1 MQRAAALRLARH
13 FRHPRHLRHLR
24 HTGRAAVEIGWVM
37 HHVSHFLLTVVV
49 LLSVAAI
56 GGAWRLSRGP
66 VSLDFIKDRVER
78 AVDSSIAPLHV
89 TIGGASIAWG
99 GFSRGLDQPLI
110 LRMTDLTVEDGAGT
124 ATVHVPTLEAALSA
138 RWLLI
143 GRVLPR
149 TITLQGA
156 RLILT
161 RGQDG
166 AISFAIGGVGATG
179 ESGASP
185 LIGLLGVL
193 GSPAQTDLQAGGGR
207 LSQLSAVSIHGAT
220 LRLDD
225 RMLNMTWSAD
235 RADIDLTRHRGGGV
249 DGRATLVLALG
260 EQQPVLAARFTL
272 PPAARSAHVAA
283 SLSPVKP
290 GRLGDSMP
298 ALAPLSGL
306 DLPVTLDGEADLG
319 PDLAPEHV
327 RLTARAGAG
336 SIAAEGGA
344 IPINRAELTLAGTPE
359 QATLETAVVELR
371 PSPGGAI
378 STVSG
383 TGQLTH
389 QGGRVTAMLHLA
401 LDHVAFADLPALWPR
416 DLSPPTRAWI
426 TQNIP
431 SGRAHDGRVEL
442 VLESPDTAPD
452 ISLLSATATAD
463 GDDVAVIWLPTVP
476 RVEQARAHL
485 VLTDPDK
492 VEIDVRSA
500 RQKVNGAESIGLQN
514 GHVTIAGLS
523 KKDQVATVQLDAT
536 GSVASAIALLK
547 EPRLHVLDKHPM
559 DLRAP
564 AGDARIGLRVVVPL
578 ELNLNIVDVTIQGT
592 GALSKVHLTGIAAG
606 RDLDDGTL
614 SLDVDTSHLAI
625 KGTGRLA
632 GIPSTIDVMM
642 DFRSGP
648 PSQVLQRI
656 AVSGRATGQAL
667 ADAGLDTAD
676 VVTGEV
682 GLDAVL
688 SEYRN
693 GDGDILADAD
703 LTQSGLTVSPLAW
716 HKPVGEAAKASA
728 RVTLSKD
735 RLTGIDR
742 IAIDGAGAR
751 ISGTVSAVDGK
762 LDTVRLDRL
771 VLGRTDV
778 RGTIRLPRGG
788 PIDVDLSGATLD
800 VGAKLLEKSPKRDP
814 ALPPPPPGPAWSIR
828 GRFDRVLLAHDQVV
842 SQMVVAGDSDGQV
855 TRALSVTGKSGSGKA
870 FSLRIGGARTPDGQL
885 ARRLTITLDDAGA
898 MLQGVGV
905 TEDIKGGVMTVTGA
919 FDDTIPNHPLS
930 GTLEITDFRVSHAPA
945 LGKLLQAVTL
955 YGLVDALGGP
965 GLGFS
970 RLTAPF
976 QLDDDALT
984 LRDARAFSPSLGLT
998 AKGRIDRSADRLDV
1012 EGTLVPA
1019 YVFNSILGRIP
1030 LIGGLFSA
1038 EKGGGLFAMNYSL
1051 RGSLDNPTVIANPLS
1066 ALTPGFLRGMFGLFD
1081 REAPDRQASPLDRAS
1096 PGGNAR

>member
-1 MQRAAALRLARH
+1 
-13 FRHPRHLRHLR
+13 
-24 HTGRAAVEIGWVM
+24 
-37 HHVSHFLLTVVV
+37 
-49 LLSVAAI
+49 
-56 GGAWRLSRGP
+56 
-66 VSLDFIKDRVER
+66 
-78 AVDSSIAPLHV
+78 
-89 TIGGASIAWG
+89 
-99 GFSRGLDQPLI
+99 
-110 LRMTDLTVEDGAGT
+110 
-124 ATVHVPTLEAALSA
+124 
-138 RWLLI
+138 
-143 GRVLPR
+143 
-149 TITLQGA
+149 
-156 RLILT
+156 
-161 RGQDG
+161 
-166 AISFAIGGVGATG
+166 
-179 ESGASP
+179 
-185 LIGLLGVL
+185 
-193 GSPAQTDLQAGGGR
+193 
-207 LSQLSAVSIHGAT
+207 
-220 LRLDD
+220 
-225 RMLNMTWSAD
+225 
-235 RADIDLTRHRGGGV
+235 
-249 DGRATLVLALG
+249 
-260 EQQPVLAARFTL
+260 
-272 PPAARSAHVAA
+272 
-283 SLSPVKP
+283 
-290 GRLGDSMP
+290 
-298 ALAPLSGL
+298 
-306 DLPVTLDGEADLG
+306 
-319 PDLAPEHV
+319 
-327 RLTARAGAG
+327 
-336 SIAAEGGA
+336 
-344 IPINRAELTLAGTPE
+344 
-359 QATLETAVVELR
+359 
-371 PSPGGAI
+371 
-378 STVSG
+378 
-383 TGQLTH
+383 
-389 QGGRVTAMLHLA
+389 
-401 LDHVAFADLPALWPR
+401 
-416 DLSPPTRAWI
+416 
-426 TQNIP
+426 
-431 SGRAHDGRVEL
+431 
-442 VLESPDTAPD
+442 
-452 ISLLSATATAD
+452 
-463 GDDVAVIWLPTVP
+463 
-476 RVEQARAHL
+476 
-485 VLTDPDK
+485 
-492 VEIDVRSA
+492 
-500 RQKVNGAESIGLQN
+500 
-514 GHVTIAGLS
+514 
-523 KKDQVATVQLDAT
+523 
-536 GSVASAIALLK
+536 
-547 EPRLHVLDKHPM
+547 M

-578 ELNLNIVDVTIQGT
+578 ELNLNIDDVTIQGT